1 MHGILPQKQC
11 ARSSSSSSFLLP
23 IRLSRSILTSFRS
36 TLPYTAAFLLIDLP
50 LFELIFLVRALAWNL
65 HRSERRVET
74 FARVESIRLIARDL
88 VNSQLKDRW
97 NFGHRAQLL
106 KLLNFYKNVEDTR
119 QRGCVFTP

>member
-11 ARSSSSSSFLLP
+11 ACSSSSSSFLLP

-50 LFELIFLVRALAWNL
+50 LSELIFLVRALAWNL
-65 HRSERRVET
+65 HRAESRVET
-74 FARVESIRLIARDL
+74 FARVDARDL

-97 NFGHRAQLL
+97 NFGHCAELL
-106 KLLNFYKNVEDTR
+106 KLLNL
-119 QRGCVFTP
+119 